1 MVREKKFTCSA
12 YGQKDNNEE
21 NIKFSIIKVET
32 KFNLKHGNMNRES
45 MNMISPTKMG
55 IAVKELVIEWDD
67 YQTEA
72 CGYIQCDG
80 IQDPTEYSLD
90 MNGSLERDQSNRK
103 PGQNMIQLLRFVKK
117 PGLKTTFI
125 QIASENMN
133 FLTLDMKLIP
143 IDSHEPMI
151 SNCICIHFSMR
162 MKSCQSK
169 MLT

>member
-72 CGYIQCDG
+72 CG
-80 IQDPTEYSLD
+80 
-90 MNGSLERDQSNRK
+90 
-103 PGQNMIQLLRFVKK
+103 
-117 PGLKTTFI
+117 
-125 QIASENMN
+125 
-133 FLTLDMKLIP
+133 
-143 IDSHEPMI
+143 
-151 SNCICIHFSMR
+151 
-162 MKSCQSK
+162 
-169 MLT
+169 